1 VRQIIAAAELF
12 FDGMIQIIMKN
23 TGKPITTNLLKETT
37 IDQLSQITSSENS
50 ISEIGSLLTRMEQGR
65 IKAVEY
71 YKNNPDAPPLEDF
84 E

>member
-1 VRQIIAAAELF
+1 
-12 FDGMIQIIMKN
+12 MKN

-71 YKNNPDAPPLEDF
+71 YKNNPDVPPLEDF